1 MQPVDAERRLQAWLA
16 EATGRDG
23 VTLGP
28 LLTGGNSNVTRLIE
42 TRQGRLVLR
51 HPPVNVIS
59 DKAAAGIERE
69 YRVISALAGRA
80 PVPKAVAWC
89 SDPAIIGQ
97 PFAVTEWVAG
107 VALTEHLPAGWP
119 DTDETVNQL
128 GLAMVEGI
136 GRVHAVDWEEV
147 LPADFARPEGFVK
160 RQIERWLAVRA
171 AERVRDLPL
180 LEEIAAWL
188 LANQPATGRASVIHC
203 DFHLDNCLVAPDRPE
218 LRVILDWEMATLGD
232 PLIDLGLCLF
242 FWQRDPEAERGFPF
256 VQGLTNRPGALPA
269 RTLAEHWSAIT
280 GLGHEHIDYYIVF
293 AAWRLAAIVEG
304 AWVLHTSGREDSTYS
319 RGLERDVPALLNEA
333 AAILEKGKVR

>member
-1 MQPVDAERRLQAWLA
+1 MQPVDAERRLQAWLE
-16 EATGRDG
+16 EATGRTDIAP
-23 VTLGP
+23 GP
-28 LLTGGNSNVTRLIE
+28 VLAGGNSNVTRLIE
-42 TRQGRLVLR
+42 SREGRLVLR

-69 YRVISALAGRA
+69 YRVISALAGLA

-89 SDPAIIGQ
+89 GDPAIIGQ
-97 PFAVTEWVAG
+97 PFAVTEWVEG

-119 DTDETVNQL
+119 DTDETVNRL

-136 GRVHAVDWEEV
+136 GRVHAVDWRTI
-147 LPADFARPEGFVK
+147 LPPDFGRPEGFVQ
-160 RQIERWLAVRA
+160 RQVERWLKVRA
-171 AERVRDLPL
+171 ADRVRDLPL
-180 LEEIAAWL
+180 MEEIGAWL
-188 LANQPATGRASVIHC
+188 LANQPTSGRASVIHC
-203 DFHLDNCLVAPDRPE
+203 DYHLDNCLVAPDRPE

-232 PLIDLGLCLF
+232 PLVDLGLCLF

-269 RTLAEHWSAIT
+269 RALAEHWSAVT
-280 GLGHEHIDYYIVF
+280 GFGHDHIDYYIVF

-304 AWVLHTSGREDSTYS
+304 AWMLHAGGKVDTAYS
-319 RGLERDVPALLNEA
+319 RGLERDVPALLCEA

>member
-1 MQPVDAERRLQAWLA
+1 MQPVDAERRLQAWLT
-16 EATGRDG
+16 EATGREG
-23 VTLGP
+23 ITLGP

-42 TRQGRLVLR
+42 TREGRLVLR

-59 DKAAAGIERE
+59 DRAAAGIERE

-80 PVPKAVAWC
+80 PVPTAVAWC
-89 SDPAIIGQ
+89 SDTEVIGQ
-97 PFAVTEWVAG
+97 PFAVTEFVEG

-128 GLAMVEGI
+128 GLTMVEGLA
-136 GRVHAVDWEEV
+136 RVHAVDWQEV

-160 RQIERWLAVRA
+160 RQVDRWLKVRA
-171 AERVRDLPL
+171 ADRVRDLPL
-180 LEEIAAWL
+180 LEEIGAWL

-242 FWQRDPEAERGFPF
+242 FWRRDAGAERGFPF
-256 VQGLTNRPGALPA
+256 VQGLTNRPGALPPRA
-269 RTLAEHWSAIT
+269 LAEHWSAVT
-280 GLGHEHIDYYIVF
+280 GFSHEQIDYYIVF

-304 AWVLHTSGREDSTYS
+304 AWVLHARGKEDGAYA
-319 RGLERDVPALLNEA
+319 RGLERDVPALLSEA
-333 AAILEKGKVR
+333 AAIIEQGKVL